1 MVDGVRNVFRLMVMH
16 IADKN
21 TNAVGDIQRFTQTN
35 AISYLFS
42 KSAYPVQWTHVCLPI
57 DYIMQRDHGCH
68 TQTTHVNISP

>member
-42 KSAYPVQWTHVCLPI
+42 LSGAMDTCLLAHRLHHATRSWLSYAN
-57 DYIMQRDHGCH
+57 DAC
-68 TQTTHVNISP
+68 